1 MTAPLTP
8 PRKSPRK
15 TPARSDERTAS
26 GLSRRPL
33 LAAAAASALWPAL
46 SRPLRAEEANHL
58 RIGFISPRSGALAG
72 FGETDGYVLEV
83 ARRALAR
90 GIAVNGRTYTV
101 EILDRDSQSDPARAG
116 QLAHSLINE
125 AGVDLMLSTS
135 TPEVVNPVSD
145 ACEAAGVPSLS
156 TIMPWEAW
164 YFGRG
169 AKPGQPSPFRWTYL
183 FSFGVDEFARSYVSE
198 WNGASFRTNRR
209 VGVLYPNDA
218 DGNAI
223 RQHLA
228 PKLKEAGFEIF
239 DPGPYEDGTTDY
251 SAQIAFFKR
260 NRCEIFNTF
269 PIPPDFATFWRQAA
283 QQGYTRMVKIVQVAK
298 TGLFP
303 SSIEALGPLGYNIA
317 SGLYWHPDFPY
328 SSPLT
333 GLDGPALA
341 NGYET
346 ATGRQWT
353 QQLGASLALIDAGIA
368 ALKASADPKD
378 RQAVARALA
387 GLRAMTMV
395 GELDFTKGPVP
406 NVVATPIIGAQWIKA
421 KPGSRFKLDY
431 VIVENANDPKVP
443 VRTKLLPYSV

>member
-1 MTAPLTP
+1 MTRSLTAPLAAPTAA
-8 PRKSPRK
+8 
-15 TPARSDERTAS
+15 ARL
-26 GLSRRPL
+26 GRRPL
-33 LAAAAASALWPAL
+33 LAAAGGSALLPLL
-46 SRPLRAEEANHL
+46 SRPLRAQAARHL

-72 FGETDGYVLEV
+72 FGETDGYVLEA
-83 ARRALAR
+83 ARKALA
-90 GIAVNGRTYTV
+90 GGLAINGETYTV

-183 FSFGVDEFARSYVSE
+183 FSFGVDQFARSYVSE
-198 WNGASFRTNRR
+198 WNGAIKTNRR

-223 RQHLA
+223 RAHLA

-251 SAQIAFFKR
+251 SAQIAFFKK

-317 SGLYWHPDFPY
+317 AGLYWHPDFPY
-328 SSPLT
+328 PSPLT
-333 GLDGPALA
+333 GLDGHALA
-341 NGYET
+341 EGYER

-368 ALKASADPKD
+368 ALKASANPKD
-378 RQAVARALA
+378 KQAVAHALSQ
-387 GLRAMTMV
+387 LKAMTMM

-431 VIVENANDPKVP
+431 VIVENANDPRVP
-443 VRTKLLPYSV
+443 VRNQLLPYGA